1 MPPHLKG
8 KIKREIRDSIDNGIT
23 VIPNSDAAVWDTI
36 LNLDGDPH
44 FGCKEV
50 EREL

>member
-8 KIKREIRDSIDNGIT
+8 KIKRELRDSIDNGFT
-23 VIPNSDAAVWDTI
+23 VPLNSDAAAWDTI
-36 LNLDGDPH
+36 LKLDGDPH

-50 EREL
+50 EREI